1 MANYEEFLYDDIGNE
16 YKRKNIYLLD
26 IAILNN
32 KIKEADSEEKSKL
45 KAELTNLIKSKDK
58 HPYNIELNEFR
69 KKEKLFLKS
78 LKVKKANFNSSL
90 DHNTANKIKSLKV
103 NLFES
108 NEKYNFYKEH
118 VNLCYDAE
126 LAYEESRLIKNQ
138 LPEIINFLE
147 NNLLALEEALKRR
160 ESIDVEKENIAKK
173 ELENYKVEQKIAF
186 IEGKNLLK
194 EKRKAHTISK
204 KAEVNG
210 IAELKKRYKNAI
222 ALKSFESPAKANK
235 EFIKNKRYDIKNGSK
250 RMLTVLK
257 ANIAD
262 IRRRTPVETTKT
274 VPIFAF
280 FTLLVPGLG
289 QILNKQYEK
298 GVMFFLV
305 SLFTYLIAIPYALG
319 YGNYQGDGIAGLIS
333 LAQGGA
339 RIHKSLIFMIE
350 GILAIILLILAAILT
365 YASFRDVLK
374 VEKDKIKGIR
384 EKNWFETKTSLKQE
398 GFPYVVSFP
407 AFFIMVFI
415 ILVPVFTTILLSFT
429 GMDPQHQSKFGWI
442 GLKNYELIVLGKG
455 LAGSVFW
462 LILGWTIVWT
472 LVATTL
478 AIVIGFALALL
489 VNNERVIFKGFF
501 RTVYLLPWAVPS
513 FITIMFFS
521 IMFSPNGALT
531 EIIRKLIGIKV
542 EIKNDPN
549 LTRIVLILLQ
559 GWLGSAYVFLLT
571 TGVLQAIPSDLYEAA
586 DIDGATRWQKT
597 RKITIP
603 LVLFQTAPLLVT
615 QYTFNFN
622 NFSIIHLFNG
632 GGPFNPNLYGN
643 LAGSSDL
650 LISYIYKLTMQ
661 NQYQAIGAA
670 ITTVISL
677 GLMFFAFLGFK
688 NTKGFKEER
697 L

>member
-1 MANYEEFLYDDIGNE
+1 MANYDEFLYDYLGNE
-16 YKRKNIYLLD
+16 YKRKNLYLLEV
-26 IAILNN
+26 AALQS
-32 KIKEADSEEKSKL
+32 KIQEAKGEERAKL
-45 KAELTNLIKSKDK
+45 KSELKNLIKNKDK
-58 HPYNIELNEFR
+58 HPYINKLNEFR

-78 LKVKKANFNSSL
+78 LKSKKREYYNSL
-90 DHNTANKIKSLKV
+90 DRNMTLKIRSLKAK
-103 NLFES
+103 LFE
-108 NEKYNFYKEH
+108 NIEKYEFYKAY

-126 LAYEESRLIKNQ
+126 LAYEESKLIKNQ
-138 LPEIINFLE
+138 LPEIIDFLE
-147 NNLLALEEALKRR
+147 NNQLELIEALNTRKKLN
-160 ESIDVEKENIAKK
+160 KEEENKAKVK
-173 ELENYKVEQKIAF
+173 FKNLKIEQKKALV
-186 IEGKNLLK
+186 EGRNQLK
-194 EKRKAHTISK
+194 KKRKEHVISK

-210 IAELKKRYKNAI
+210 IAELKQKYK
-222 ALKSFESPAKANK
+222 KSLSLLVYELPSKANR
-235 EFIKNKRYDIKNGSK
+235 ELIKNKRYDIRNGSR

-257 ANIAD
+257 ANLAD
-262 IRRRTPVETTKT
+262 IKRKVPVESTKS
-274 VPIFAF
+274 VPVYAF
-280 FTLLVPGLG
+280 LTFLIPGLG
-289 QILNKQYEK
+289 QVLNRQVEK
-298 GVMFFLV
+298 GLMFFLI

-319 YGNYQGDGIAGLIS
+319 YGNYQGDGISGLMS

-339 RIHKSLIFMIE
+339 KVDKSLIFMIE
-350 GILAIILLILAAILT
+350 GILAILLLVVAVVLM

-384 EKNWFETKTSLKQE
+384 ERNWFETRTNLKQD

-407 AFFIMVFI
+407 AFFIMIFI
-415 ILVPVFTTILLSFT
+415 ILVPVCTTVLLSFT
-429 GMDPQHQSKFGWI
+429 GMDPKHQSKFGWI
-442 GLKNYELIVLGKG
+442 GLENYELIALGKG
-455 LAGSVFW
+455 LAGSTFW
-462 LILGWTIVWT
+462 LILGWTIIWT
-472 LVATTL
+472 LAATTL
-478 AIVIGFALALL
+478 AIVIGFILALL
-489 VNNERVIFKGFF
+489 VNNERVKFKGFF

-531 EIIRKLIGIKV
+531 EIISSIVGTTV
-542 EIKNDPN
+542 EVKNDTN
-549 LTRIVLILLQ
+549 LTRIVLIFLQ
-559 GWLGSAYVFLLT
+559 GWLGSAYVFMLT
-571 TGVLQAIPSDLYEAA
+571 TGVLQAIPNDLYEAA

-597 RKITIP
+597 RRITIP
-603 LVLFQTAPLLVT
+603 LVLFQIAPLLVT

-650 LISYIYKLTMQ
+650 LISYIYKLTIM

-670 ITTVISL
+670 ITTVISI